1 MRLSRAT
8 KMGRLQRCGGRENA
22 LRLLILKKDPKI
34 SNFINNGTS
43 SRKTRMDLPPL
54 PTPSPHQK
62 LNTHGAPPRPG
73 NRIRI
78 IRFLR
83 TSHKNKGRRNM
94 QDRRKLPK
102 RTCNA
107 QCAEGRSHP
116 TLPYENRYAPTRKPG
131 AHHLASKCSCPKQED
146 NKPRK
151 ELHVPEGNEIPAKL
165 HTATEQAGT

>member
-1 MRLSRAT
+1 VRLSRAT

-116 TLPYENRYAPTRKPG
+116 TLPYENRYAPNPQTRSPPSSIKVQ
-131 AHHLASKCSCPKQED
+131 LPKTRRQ
-146 NKPRK
+146 
-151 ELHVPEGNEIPAKL
+151 
-165 HTATEQAGT
+165 